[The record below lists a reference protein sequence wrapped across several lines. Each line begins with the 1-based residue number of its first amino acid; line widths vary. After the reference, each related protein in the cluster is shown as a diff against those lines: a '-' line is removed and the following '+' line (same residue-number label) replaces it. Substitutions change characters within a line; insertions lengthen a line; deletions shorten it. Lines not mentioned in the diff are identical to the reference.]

1 MRPLFWPLKSSHL
14 LLDVPRSGDVSSQVE
29 VGQRVEA
36 DGRAGLDLGPDDG
49 DLLDQARDGGGL
61 GRGKG
66 GKGRGHGREGEG
78 GEGAAFFFFLRER
91 GREVIGV
98 LSFFFLSRSLLDSVK
113 ERTSRLAKSCH
124 SFLSSFP
131 LAGTLMALHRLQ
143 RQAPH

>member
-1 MRPLFWPLKSSHL
+1 MVLKQL
-14 LLDVPRSGDVSSQVE
+14 
-29 VGQRVEA
+29 
-36 DGRAGLDLGPDDG
+36 RASESV
-49 DLLDQARDGGGL
+49 RE
-61 GRGKG
+61 
-66 GKGRGHGREGEG
+66 REGERER
-78 GEGAAFFFFLRER
+78 EGVRER